1 MDQQTPTM
9 TGAEEVSWDLT
20 DLYSAQ
26 DDPAI
31 DADLHSAQTTAQ
43 ALAADYRGR
52 IATLSAGALASML
65 QRYEQAAEKI
75 ARAYSY
81 ASMAFSVDTADP
93 ALGALVAKM
102 QENYSQFQQTIIF
115 FSLEWANLDPEQAQA
130 LIEDPALSR
139 YRHYLETLRMRE
151 PYMLSEP
158 EEKILAEKAVTGRS
172 AWVRYFTQVQSAARY
187 PFRGEPLSQSAIL
200 AKLYEADRDMRIDAW
215 QGITDGLRA
224 NAMTNTYIFNQVLAD
239 KASNDRLRGYPSWI
253 TSRNLSNEVDD
264 ESVQALI
271 DAVTSRYDIVQRYY
285 TLKRNLMGL
294 DELFDYDRYAPLEE
308 SDAFFSWDE
317 ARTMVL
323 ESFGAFHPTV
333 QEVANHFFEG
343 GWIDAPNRPAKRGGA
358 YATPTVPSVHPY
370 VFMNYMG
377 RARDVETLAHE
388 LGHGIHMYLSRQQ
401 GILQAGTPLTT
412 AETASTFAEMLVF
425 QDLLERAQDP
435 RERLALLSG
444 KIEGSFATVFRQ
456 ISMNRFEES
465 IHLARR
471 GEGELSTARFSELWL
486 ASQRAMFGD
495 SVTMTGEY
503 GLWWSYVPHFLH
515 TPGYVYAYAFGELLV
530 LALYARYQQ
539 GAEGFE
545 ERYIEALSMGGADW
559 PHTIMAPLGVDLTDP
574 QFWHEGLGILDDL
587 VGEAEAIAAET
598 I

>member
-31 DADLHSAQTTAQ
+31 DADLHSAQTPAQ

-151 PYMLSEP
+151 PYLLSEP

-172 AWVRYFTQVQSAARY
+172 AWVRYFSQVQSAARY

-294 DELFDYDRYAPLEE
+294 DEHFAYDR
-308 SDAFFSWDE
+308 
-317 ARTMVL
+317 
-323 ESFGAFHPTV
+323 
-333 QEVANHFFEG
+333 
-343 GWIDAPNRPAKRGGA
+343 
-358 YATPTVPSVHPY
+358 
-370 VFMNYMG
+370 
-377 RARDVETLAHE
+377 
-388 LGHGIHMYLSRQQ
+388 
-401 GILQAGTPLTT
+401 
-412 AETASTFAEMLVF
+412 
-425 QDLLERAQDP
+425 
-435 RERLALLSG
+435 
-444 KIEGSFATVFRQ
+444 
-456 ISMNRFEES
+456 
-465 IHLARR
+465 
-471 GEGELSTARFSELWL
+471 
-486 ASQRAMFGD
+486 
-495 SVTMTGEY
+495 
-503 GLWWSYVPHFLH
+503 
-515 TPGYVYAYAFGELLV
+515 
-530 LALYARYQQ
+530 
-539 GAEGFE
+539 
-545 ERYIEALSMGGADW
+545 
-559 PHTIMAPLGVDLTDP
+559 
-574 QFWHEGLGILDDL
+574 
-587 VGEAEAIAAET
+587 
-598 I
+598 

>member
-1 MDQQTPTM
+1 
-9 TGAEEVSWDLT
+9 
-20 DLYSAQ
+20 
-26 DDPAI
+26 
-31 DADLHSAQTTAQ
+31 
-43 ALAADYRGR
+43 
-52 IATLSAGALASML
+52 
-65 QRYEQAAEKI
+65 
-75 ARAYSY
+75 
-81 ASMAFSVDTADP
+81 
-93 ALGALVAKM
+93 
-102 QENYSQFQQTIIF
+102 
-115 FSLEWANLDPEQAQA
+115 
-130 LIEDPALSR
+130 
-139 YRHYLETLRMRE
+139 
-151 PYMLSEP
+151 
-158 EEKILAEKAVTGRS
+158 
-172 AWVRYFTQVQSAARY
+172 
-187 PFRGEPLSQSAIL
+187 
-200 AKLYEADRDMRIDAW
+200 
-215 QGITDGLRA
+215 
-224 NAMTNTYIFNQVLAD
+224 
-239 KASNDRLRGYPSWI
+239 
-253 TSRNLSNEVDD
+253 
-264 ESVQALI
+264 
-271 DAVTSRYDIVQRYY
+271 
-285 TLKRNLMGL
+285 
-294 DELFDYDRYAPLEE
+294 
-308 SDAFFSWDE
+308 
-317 ARTMVL
+317 MVL

-435 RERLALLSG
+435 RDRLALLSG

-559 PHTIMAPLGVDLTDP
+559 PHTIMAPLGVDLTAP